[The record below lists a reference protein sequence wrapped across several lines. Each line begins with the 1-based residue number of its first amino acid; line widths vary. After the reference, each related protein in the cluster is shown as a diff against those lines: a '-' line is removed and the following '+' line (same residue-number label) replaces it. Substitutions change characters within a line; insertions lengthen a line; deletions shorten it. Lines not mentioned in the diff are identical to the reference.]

1 MMEAAQKVLQDQSVL
16 NAVAF
21 GSSAIFGQVLHALK
35 KWAEGEAWILA
46 NARRTVGAVIANFV
60 AIAGFISTGALDEIT
75 KIATVLALG
84 LFMGFSADSALNK
97 GGSRVVWTDEERA
110 AKKEG

>member
-1 MMEAAQKVLQDQSVL
+1 MIKAAQKVLADPSVM

-21 GSSAIFGQVLHALK
+21 ASAAIGGQVLHALK
-35 KWAEGEAWILA
+35 KWAEGEAWLLV
-46 NARRTVGAVIANFV
+46 NAKRTVGAVIANFI

-84 LFMGFSADSALNK
+84 LFMGFSADSAINK
-97 GGSRVVWTDEERA
+97 GGRKVWTDEERE
-110 AKKEG
+110 AKGG

>member
-1 MMEAAQKVLQDQSVL
+1 MMDAAQKVLRDPSVL

-21 GSSAIFGQVLHALK
+21 ASAAIMGQVLHALK
-35 KWAEGEAWILA
+35 KWSEGEAWIMA
-46 NARRTVGAVIANFV
+46 NARRTVGAIIANGV

-84 LFMGFSADSALNK
+84 LFMGFSADSAINK
-97 GGSRVVWTDEERA
+97 GSREVWTDEQRN
-110 AKKEG
+110 AKGG

>member
-1 MMEAAQKVLQDQSVL
+1 MIDAAQKVLQDQSVL

-21 GSSAIFGQVLHALK
+21 ASAAILGQVLHALK

-46 NARRTVGAVIANFV
+46 NAKRSVAAVIGNLI
-60 AIAGFISTGALDEIT
+60 AIMGFISTGALDSMP

-84 LFMGFSADSALNK
+84 LFMGFSADSAINK
-97 GGSRVVWTDEERA
+97 GARREWTEAERNA
-110 AKKEG
+110 NKVE

>member
-1 MMEAAQKVLQDQSVL
+1 MIDAAQKVLQDPSVL

-21 GSSAIFGQVLHALK
+21 ASAAIIGKALHAVK
-35 KWAEGEAWILA
+35 KSLEGEAWVTA
-46 NARRTVGAVIANFV
+46 NIKRTAAAVIGNMI
-60 AIAGFISTGALDEIT
+60 AIVGFISTGALDSMP

-97 GGSRVVWTDEERA
+97 GARKEWTDEERN
-110 AKKEG
+110 AKVG

>member
-1 MMEAAQKVLQDQSVL
+1 MMDAAQKVLQDPSVI

-21 GSSAIFGQVLHALK
+21 ASAAIVGQVLHALK
-35 KWAEGEAWILA
+35 KSLEGEAWVLE
-46 NARRTVGAVIANFV
+46 NAKRTIAAVIGNFI

-84 LFMGFSADSALNK
+84 LFMGFSADSAINK
-97 GGSRVVWTDEERA
+97 GGARQVWTDAERA
-110 AKKEG
+110 AKG